1 MREKN
6 ISTIEETLNQLLDER
21 ELLISQIDLSERTIS
36 FWENQMEKVFSDIDE
51 SEKNSWHPDYKS
63 RSETHL
69 KKIRELTAR
78 GKMEYETVSILEK
91 KCDTLYEEITDFL
104 EEYGKRPKIK
114 RIAKERISRGI

>member
-51 SEKNSWHPDYKS
+51 SEENSWHPDYKS